1 MSRRYYLWLLAGLFA
16 ADILSTVWFTR
27 LGMLETNPHLI
38 PIAGSLIFQLVYK
51 APFFAALA
59 LGTLLTAASCD
70 LLRPGAGKYPWLA
83 ILGIYSIPPAHNLL
97 QIAGAF
103 G

>member
-1 MSRRYYLWLLAGLFA
+1 MSRRHYILLLAGLFA
-16 ADILSTVWFTR
+16 ADILTTVWFTR
-27 LGMLETNPHLI
+27 LGMLEANPHLI
-38 PIAGSLIFQLVYK
+38 PIAGSLLFQLIYK
-51 APFFAALA
+51 APFLVALL

-83 ILGIYSIPPAHNLL
+83 ILAIYSIPPAHNLL